1 MPAPSSLVFEHS
13 SHANADGFAM
23 LRPLGLGG
31 LSVVM
36 LAGLVQAGPVEQG
49 VNWRTNLEQAK
60 LEAAQ
65 SKRLVLV
72 HFMTRTCGPCKY
84 LDQNVFSLPQV
95 GAAIEQDFVP
105 VRIDADASPALQA
118 MFRVDKVPNEFI
130 MTPEG
135 NVLYNPPI
143 PDKADAYVAQLQ
155 GIARHLKQ
163 QAAAASPA
171 TTQQATVNPAYAGL
185 PVSGAAAGA
194 AAATM
199 PGAASNPATS
209 AAQGAAIGSAMAGLP
224 NLGGAAPP
232 TNATTPQAQANPFV
246 STNSS
251 NRYGQAQSVYAPAT
265 QQPPAAQQNVASS
278 TATIAAAAQNP
289 PATATTPAAN
299 ATTPASA
306 SAAAAASVAVSKPEA
321 PNLPAGSPPLAFDGY
336 CPVTLKTLNRWTPG
350 NVQFGMVHRGR
361 TYLFAGAEQ
370 RDQFLANP
378 DSYSPVFSGL
388 DPVLLIDNQQAV
400 DGSRAFGFRYGD
412 AFYLF
417 SSKETMEKFRKEP
430 HMYAAGVRQ
439 AMNRLDAS
447 NGGTLRR

>member
-1 MPAPSSLVFEHS
+1 
-13 SHANADGFAM
+13 M
-23 LRPLGLGG
+23 LRSFGLGG

-36 LAGLVQAGPVEQG
+36 LVGLVQAAPVEQG
-49 VNWRTNLEQAK
+49 VNWRSNLEQAK

-65 SKRLVLV
+65 SKRLLLV

-95 GAAIEQDFVP
+95 GTAIEQDFVP
-105 VRIDADASPALQA
+105 VRIDADASPAMAA

-135 NVLYNPPI
+135 NVLANPPI

-171 TTQQATVNPAYAGL
+171 ATQQATVNPAYAGL
-185 PVSGAAAGA
+185 PVSGAPAGA

-199 PGAASNPATS
+199 PGAVSNPAIS

-232 TNATTPQAQANPFV
+232 TNAIAPQAQANPFV
-246 STNSS
+246 NTNSS
-251 NRYGQAQSVYAPAT
+251 NRYGQAQSVYAPAA
-265 QQPPAAQQNVASS
+265 QQTPAAQQNAASAAG
-278 TATIAAAAQNP
+278 TMAAAAQNP

-299 ATTPASA
+299 VTTTASA
-306 SAAAAASVAVSKPEA
+306 SPAADAAAVATSKHEP
-321 PNLPAGSPPLAFDGY
+321 PKLPAGSPPLAFDGY
-336 CPVTLKTLNRWTPG
+336 CPVTLKTLSRWTPG

-417 SSKETMEKFRKEP
+417 SSKETMEKFRKSP
-430 HMYAAGVRQ
+430 QMYAAGVRQ